1 MAFTEKHIG
10 LRRLL
15 AKQTNEQ
22 SKAAADGS
30 ASLGAPGDIEGLGK
44 PTIKFE
50 FESNDELKDFL
61 KENKETLID
70 SYVDAE
76 IIDNDKA
83 LTGYGDKYEVLD
95 LRKRSKKEPGEVKAL
110 STKNIKIQLKEKAP
124 RNYDPDKTGDTKG
137 YSLHYFTYKDDNSP
151 ISLDLTYKGKS
162 GNYGSYKAIVNV
174 DFARLYNWKKHPF
187 NVLNYEAVFENDYYF
202 YLTDK
207 WCLEYGQKVLD
218 DNTYDKYYDEDRKK
232 EIAKAFILDSGMLDD
247 YATPETKAKLLDLYK
262 KRFYKRYKGMSGSL
276 DGSRNPDKYNYKL
289 SDLKCGG
296 LKPTYQKLSDYS
308 RLINEKAVNKNYYLG
323 DGFDVTEK
331 LLLSTVMECYKSVKP
346 LADHLKGDS
355 KTQSAFNVWYWLHEN
370 IRYNYDAEG
379 LEEIRSPAR
388 SWKDRKKGV
397 DCDCLA
403 VFTYCLLLNMGYA
416 PKFEIVAFLGGKSW
430 AHIFVNLD
438 GLAVDRV
445 LNKFGSRPALISK
458 TKMLEVPVYSL
469 RGVPDNIMEGL
480 AGLEAKC
487 LAKMKNG
494 IATELDCC
502 NYRKANAF
510 RRMSGDP
517 LEQRVMQ
524 MFMPYVYDVDLTD
537 GSLYFLN
544 PKVAAVASWAD
555 SKLMQLANKYGHSGL
570 NGSPEYEAELMGIF
584 KKIGNAVK
592 KAVTAPVKAV
602 VNTTKAAVKATTNV
616 VKATVNT
623 VKAGVQAA
631 TGNKEGAKE
640 SINKAGSQIKSA
652 VVDPVKTEVNNVKT
666 VVKDTIVQPTV
677 TAVKVTTE
685 LVKVLLVKINPVTVI
700 MRNAF
705 RALVA
710 INFLG
715 LASRLGVG
723 SMVKEEAAA
732 YSITEAD
739 WTLAQKAY
747 NRVIKFYT
755 KMGGDKTKMENTIRK
770 NMFKK
775 ALFKG
780 DYKLTQTITDSDEL
794 KGLGELGEPV
804 TVGSCLA
811 AVGAFFAKI
820 WNWIKN
826 IVPKI
831 AEWYNNNKETIKT
844 VASTAA
850 SLMNKN
856 GSESQAPENTTEQ
869 EEPAN
874 NDEEQKNKNVKTA
887 LIIAGVALAGY
898 VLFKGKGKGKGKGKK
913 SRR

>member
-76 IIDNDKA
+76 IVEDEPNFK
-83 LTGYGDKYEVLD
+83 
-95 LRKRSKKEPGEVKAL
+95 RKR
-110 STKNIKIQLKEKAP
+110 
-124 RNYDPDKTGDTKG
+124 
-137 YSLHYFTYKDDNSP
+137 
-151 ISLDLTYKGKS
+151 
-162 GNYGSYKAIVNV
+162 
-174 DFARLYNWKKHPF
+174 
-187 NVLNYEAVFENDYYF
+187 LN
-202 YLTDK
+202 
-207 WCLEYGQKVLD
+207 
-218 DNTYDKYYDEDRKK
+218 
-232 EIAKAFILDSGMLDD
+232 
-247 YATPETKAKLLDLYK
+247 
-262 KRFYKRYKGMSGSL
+262 GSL

-308 RLINEKAVNKNYYLG
+308 HLINEKAVNKNYYLG

-524 MFMPYVYDVDLTD
+524 IFMPYVYDVDLTD

-570 NGSPEYEAELMGIF
+570 NGSLEYEAELSGLL

-631 TGNKEGAKE
+631 TGNTAAAKE

-652 VVDPVKTEVNNVKT
+652 VVDPIKTEVKNVVDVTKAT
-666 VVKDTIVQPTV
+666 VIEPTV
-677 TAVKVTTE
+677 TAVEVTTE
-685 LVKVLLVKINPVTVI
+685 LVKVLLVKINPVTVV

-705 RALVA
+705 RALVG

-715 LASRLGVG
+715 MASRLGIG
-723 SMVKEEAAA
+723 SMSKDEAAKN
-732 YSITEAD
+732 YGISEAD
-739 WTLAQKAY
+739 WTLANKAY
-747 NRVIKFYT
+747 SRVLKFFG
-755 KMGGDKTKMENTIRK
+755 KMGGDPSKMDKTIK
-770 NMFKK
+770 NSMFKK

-780 DYKLTQTITDSDEL
+780 GYKLTQTITDSDEL

-831 AEWYNNNKETIKT
+831 AEWVANNKETIKT

-874 NDEEQKNKNVKTA
+874 DNDEEQKNKNVKTA

-898 VLFKGKGKGKGKGKK
+898 VLLKGKGKGKGKGKK